1 MWVKRKKPRKINKKR
16 YDKDCHI
23 LLREVKSAKNAF
35 NRNLNDNSLRSKY
48 FKKFKEYKR
57 LTKFKRR
64 KFKENLTN
72 MLNDAMHKNPQ
83 AAWKIIDEIK
93 RDAVQTDKSEK
104 INRKEWFDHFQK
116 LLTPEK
122 IQDSNEIQQHV
133 KNDLAEYENSDQTCI
148 LGYKVTEKEVLS
160 ACQKL
165 KNNKASS
172 YDLIRNEMLK
182 SAIPFICKPIMQA
195 YS

>member
-1 MWVKRKKPRKINKKR
+1 MQYKQINLK
-16 YDKDCHI
+16 
-23 LLREVKSAKNAF
+23 
-35 NRNLNDNSLRSKY
+35 
-48 FKKFKEYKR
+48 
-57 LTKFKRR
+57 
-64 KFKENLTN
+64 
-72 MLNDAMHKNPQ
+72 
-83 AAWKIIDEIK
+83 
-93 RDAVQTDKSEK
+93 K

-116 LLTPEK
+116 LLTPENS
-122 IQDSNEIQQHV
+122 QDSNEIQQHV

-148 LGYKVTEKEVLS
+148 LDYEVTEKEVLS

-195 YS
+195 FNIILNSGKVQNHGKMELLFQYINREIS

>member
-1 MWVKRKKPRKINKKR
+1 MWGKKKKTRKINKKKW
-16 YDKDCHI
+16 YDKDCQI
-23 LLREVKSAKNAF
+23 LFREVKSAKNAF

-83 AAWKIIDEIK
+83 AAWKIIDEMK

-104 INRKEWFDHFQK
+104 
-116 LLTPEK
+116 
-122 IQDSNEIQQHV
+122 
-133 KNDLAEYENSDQTCI
+133 
-148 LGYKVTEKEVLS
+148 
-160 ACQKL
+160 
-165 KNNKASS
+165 
-172 YDLIRNEMLK
+172 
-182 SAIPFICKPIMQA
+182 
-195 YS
+195 

>member
-1 MWVKRKKPRKINKKR
+1 MWGKKKTPRKINKKW
-16 YDKDCHI
+16 YDKDSHI

-35 NRNLNDNSLRSKY
+35 NRNFNDNSLRSKY

-83 AAWKIIDEIK
+83 AAWEIIDEMK

-104 INRKEWFDHFQK
+104 
-116 LLTPEK
+116 
-122 IQDSNEIQQHV
+122 
-133 KNDLAEYENSDQTCI
+133 
-148 LGYKVTEKEVLS
+148 
-160 ACQKL
+160 
-165 KNNKASS
+165 
-172 YDLIRNEMLK
+172 
-182 SAIPFICKPIMQA
+182 
-195 YS
+195 